1 MARVRNTFL
10 LGEFTDILR
19 LFVTATLAWLTLTV
33 TLISWTH
40 TLWAGSRNLAK
51 VIRGLAGLLENC
63 PDSIL

>member
-1 MARVRNTFL
+1 MARVRNILL

-40 TLWAGSRNLAK
+40 TLWVGSRNLAK
-51 VIRGLAGLLENC
+51 VI
-63 PDSIL
+63 